1 MSADLIAIAVLAA
14 VGLLWAFLNLKI
26 RSGFGKTLTFWL
38 MWAFLLGASLAAV
51 RFAWGVLS

>member
-1 MSADLIAIAVLAA
+1 MTRDLIAIATLAA
-14 VGLLWAFLNLKI
+14 MGAMWAFLNLKI